1 MKRTIAE
8 MPYGV
13 IYTDEYSAEE
23 DGIDKINY
31 ARECRKNYIK
41 HQKNDK
47 LMDKKFDKMLLRE
60 MKVPSGFGI
69 HLKTDNLYTIYD
81 KHN

>member
-1 MKRTIAE
+1 MERILAK
-8 MPYGV
+8 MPNGV
-13 IYTDEYSAEE
+13 IYTEKYSVEV
-23 DGIDKINY
+23 DGVDKINY

-41 HQKNDK
+41 RMKSEDDFRKNIDN
-47 LMDKKFDKMLLRE
+47 MMLKTTRL
-60 MKVPSGFGI
+60 PSGFGI